1 MSAGRIVP
9 QVAMDALPIS
19 RLDELHTHL
28 AALLA
33 CPETPLDAGLC
44 DEVELQLTGAR
55 RLTPAVTP
63 LPSLLTDQKETN
75 IPPLLPT
82 LLPPLTQI
90 LLRSSTSAPADPSP
104 LLSLTTKLLRPLPL
118 ARVLALADAPT
129 VLAALRSP
137 LPGAN
142 RLALAVLEK
151 AARSPADAALLS
163 TLPELVAALVA
174 RWLDVED
181 VGVGERAGR
190 VLGDVLATDC
200 CHHVV
205 RDAPPPAINGIEVV
219 YRRQEP
225 GHGRLWDLVLNS
237 ESIFALIPQLC
248 SPSSTQN
255 NDGNDAVPR
264 RTERQVS
271 LAQGRL
277 LRLLPRLATLNLRA
291 VTESAFPQLLPLPQS
306 VARHTG
312 CGLLQ
317 WAALAM
323 VDKADVLMH
332 LSLVD
337 FFETLVS
344 VMRTAAVEDAPSPST
359 SVTGAL
365 VRAATAND
373 SLLKEA
379 LLGLPDRTVEEEAEP
394 LRIYIG
400 QLLNGA

>member
-44 DEVELQLTGAR
+44 DEVELQLT
-55 RLTPAVTP
+55 
-63 LPSLLTDQKETN
+63 ETN

-90 LLRSSTSAPADPSP
+90 LRSSTSAPADPSP

-225 GHGRLWDLVLNS
+225 PGHGRLWDLVLNS

-248 SPSSTQN
+248 SPSSSTEN
-255 NDGNDAVPR
+255 NDGNDAVPP

-291 VTESAFPQLLPLPQS
+291 VAESAFPQLLPLPQS